1 MCTER
6 LDAAEAA
13 RNLLV
18 EAETLARDTRR
29 LQQAADQHRAAAAAF
44 AQGLLAG
51 RVPDGADL
59 LTSFGRVLE
68 ALTSATRA
76 VSALDRDVRELRFV
90 FEDEPEPVA
99 RIRAHALDELRA
111 WLRRTEVAAAT
122 GTR

>member
-18 EAETLARDTRR
+18 ESDALTRDTRR
-29 LQQAADQHRAAAAAF
+29 LRQAADQHRAAAAAF

-51 RVPDGADL
+51 RVPDGAEL

-68 ALTSATRA
+68 AVTSAARA
-76 VSALDRDVRELRFV
+76 ASALDRDLRELRFV

-111 WLRRTEVAAAT
+111 WLRRDEA
-122 GTR
+122 GPR